1 MPSGLSFAHK
11 TPFLSTTIHPEDGG
25 RVPLSREQRMRLCS
39 RRPVDDVG
47 LGTSSALRFPQ
58 GSGYKIRVGE
68 YPKIPPRLGLIF
80 SHNPVFFI
88 TFCTHQ
94 RRKMLASDVMHK
106 AFITFATKA
115 YSDHNIAVGR
125 YVIMPDHVHLF
136 VRGPDDFQL
145 GPWVGMLKQALAKRI
160 ASTTMSAAWQRGFFD
175 HVLRSDESYAQKWNY
190 VRENP
195 VRAGLVDN
203 ADDWPFSGELVV
215 IDRA

>member
-1 MPSGLSFAHK
+1 VGDVTCSEAA
-11 TPFLSTTIHPEDGG
+11 ST
-25 RVPLSREQRMRLCS
+25 
-39 RRPVDDVG
+39 
-47 LGTSSALRFPQ
+47 LRFPQ

-68 YPKIPPRLGLIF
+68 YPKLPPRLGLIY

-94 RRKMLASDVMHK
+94 RRKMLASDAMHK

-136 VRGPDDFQL
+136 VRGPDDFQI
-145 GPWVGMLKQALAKRI
+145 GPWVGMLKQALAKHI
-160 ASTTMSAAWQRGFFD
+160 ALTSTSPLWQRGFFD
-175 HVLRSDESYAQKWNY
+175 HLLRSDESYTQKWNY

-195 VRAGLVDN
+195 LRAGVVKSV
-203 ADDWPFSGELVV
+203 AEWPYQGEIVY